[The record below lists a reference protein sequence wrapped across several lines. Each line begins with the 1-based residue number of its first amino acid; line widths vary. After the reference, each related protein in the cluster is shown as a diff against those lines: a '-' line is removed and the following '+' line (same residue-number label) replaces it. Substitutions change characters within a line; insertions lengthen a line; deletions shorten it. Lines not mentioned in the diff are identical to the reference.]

1 MRLHALALACCL
13 ISPLAT
19 AAPLQLMLGGQSIDL
34 DAPQGWSRLQVTLI
48 APSGE
53 VVERV
58 YAAQGNSRLDL
69 GLKSPADGAWRY
81 SLRFEGEPR
90 TAPVSG
96 SDSLDGRRGG
106 PGRAW
111 PVLSGGF
118 GLAEGGLVRSDVPEQ
133 HKADGAA
140 TAKAQLITGDLA
152 VNDSICVGFDCV
164 AAETFGAD
172 TLRLK
177 ENNLRIHFDDTSAS
191 GSFPNHDWGLIA
203 NDQENG
209 GLNRFSLEN
218 RTTGTLPFTVVG
230 GAPNNAIWVDA
241 QGRIGFRNST
251 PVVDLH
257 PQTTNTPTLRLDQ
270 SNAGGFTAQVWDLA
284 GNEANFFVRD
294 VTNGS
299 LLPFRIRPSAPTSSI
314 DIGASGN
321 VGFGGANALA
331 KVEAI
336 HNTPANSPQLALQVR
351 NINAEFAGVQDRFSV
366 DSNGNVT
373 ARGTISQLSSRATKE
388 NFQPLDGPLLLAKL
402 EKLEVPAWNYRE
414 STAEERHI
422 GPVAEEFHDTFGV
435 GADPRFLAPGDVAG
449 VALASVKA
457 LQEEVKQRDARIA
470 ELEARLQR
478 LEALL
483 PAAN

>member
-19 AAPLQLMLGGQSIDL
+19 AAPLQLMLGGQQLDL
-34 DAPQGWSRLQVTLI
+34 DAPAGWSRLQVTLV
-48 APSGE
+48 APSGDII
-53 VVERV
+53 ERV

-69 GLKSPADGAWRY
+69 GLKSPADGSWRY
-81 SLRFEGEPR
+81 SLRFEGAKSD
-90 TAPVSG
+90 APTTGRESE
-96 SDSLDGRRGG
+96 SGRRAKAGT
-106 PGRAW
+106 AW
-111 PVLSGGF
+111 PVLSGSFALSQGAISSA
-118 GLAEGGLVRSDVPEQ
+118 LAKEAENPIQPKQVIAED
-133 HKADGAA
+133 
-140 TAKAQLITGDLA
+140 LIVQGSTCTGIDC
-152 VNDSICVGFDCV
+152 VNAENFGFD
-164 AAETFGAD
+164 TF
-172 TLRLK
+172 RLK

-191 GSFPNHDWGLIA
+191 ASFPNHDWTLIA
-203 NDQENG
+203 NDSDNG
-209 GLNRFSLEN
+209 GLNRFSIEN
-218 RTTGTLPFTVVG
+218 RTTASVPFTIVG

-241 QGRIGFRNST
+241 QGRVGFRNAT

-257 PQTTNTPTLRLDQ
+257 PQSGNTPTLRLDQ
-270 SNAGGFTAQVWDLA
+270 TTSGGFSGQIWDVA

-294 VTNGS
+294 VTNAS
-299 LLPFRIRPSAPTSSI
+299 RLPFRIRPGAPESSI
-314 DIGASGN
+314 DIGANGN
-321 VGFGGANALA
+321 VGFGGANAQA
-331 KVEAI
+331 RIEAI
-336 HNTPANSPQLALQVR
+336 HNTPATSPQLALQVR
-351 NINAEFAGVQDRFSV
+351 NTNAEFAGVQDRFSV

-388 NFQPLDGPLLLAKL
+388 NFESLDGPLLLAKL

-483 PAAN
+483 PASN